1 MRTVYIADDGTEFDN
16 ELDCE
21 SYEYELNVKNN
32 TIIMFNEEGE
42 LLDSSNYMN
51 IENCYYIKIKTNNDL
66 EILQKIYEYT
76 GFIVPNEIGE
86 FYYDDSD
93 RFDNLWHSIDDRIK
107 ELNKLKNIKEKMNE
121 YSNKKS

>member
-1 MRTVYIADDGTEFDN
+1 MRTVYIADDGTKFDN

-21 SYEYELNVKNN
+21 NYEYELNVKNN
-32 TIIMFNEEGE
+32 TIIMFDEEGE
-42 LLDSSNYMN
+42 VLDSSNYMN

-93 RFDNLWHSIDDRIK
+93 RFDNLWHSIGDRIE